1 MNALADEHK
10 KIDALNRKAWEIR
23 VKDSLQCG
31 QLSAE
36 AIECARSV
44 NYHKGIAEGL
54 RTFSFALISESRHEQ
69 AWESMEEAMRIFRE
83 TGDQCGQS
91 DIHEYYGIV
100 SRSKGDYKSSLEH
113 LYTACQLSKDNYY
126 TEGETMALFQLG
138 ITYRQL
144 GSPDKALDFFLQCL
158 DLGEKYNHRMAA
170 LASINNIGSIYLDLE
185 RPDEAL
191 GYFQKCM
198 EIRESQGDQR
208 GAAECLG
215 NIGRAYFSLQNFDKA
230 QEYYLKGN
238 MISTTVSDKKGE
250 ANSLQHLAEIELALS
265 NPEMAYEYAS
275 RCLSIR
281 TGIGDQKGQAEVL
294 LLLID
299 LATDR
304 GKLSLMD
311 KALTLA
317 TSTGS
322 HHLSSKLHGK
332 YYDYYKKHRIL
343 DKALEHFEL
352 YFAAEKEYHS
362 KEFTQ
367 KTANKQMIHL
377 VEQGQKESEI
387 FRLRNTEL
395 AGLIEDSENQKT
407 AMAMAK
413 DELNAIQR
421 QMVQREKMASVG
433 ELTAGIAHEIQNPLN
448 YVNNFSESGSELI
461 EEMNIEMRK
470 GNHAEVLKIAG
481 ELKNSLKK
489 IYFHGQR
496 ADAIVKSMLRFSPG
510 SIGKKELT
518 DINKLVDDYV
528 RLTYHG
534 MREKD
539 KSFNAELDMKYDP
552 SAGSLSIIPHDIGC
566 VLLNVLNNAFYAVNE
581 KRKTTIA
588 EYLPFVSVSTS
599 RKMDKIEIIVRDN
612 GIGISDTIRDK
623 IFQPFFTTK
632 PTGEGTGLGLSIS
645 YDIIKDHGGEFTLET
660 LTAGKDGRK
669 GEGAKFIIV
678 MPV

>member
-1 MNALADEHK
+1 
-10 KIDALNRKAWEIR
+10 
-23 VKDSLQCG
+23 
-31 QLSAE
+31 
-36 AIECARSV
+36 
-44 NYHKGIAEGL
+44 
-54 RTFSFALISESRHEQ
+54 
-69 AWESMEEAMRIFRE
+69 
-83 TGDQCGQS
+83 
-91 DIHEYYGIV
+91 
-100 SRSKGDYKSSLEH
+100 
-113 LYTACQLSKDNYY
+113 
-126 TEGETMALFQLG
+126 MALFQLG

-144 GSPDKALDFFLQCL
+144 GSLDKALDFFLQCL

-191 GYFQKCM
+191 GYFQKCL

-208 GAAECLG
+208 GAAECLC
-215 NIGRAYFSLQNFDKA
+215 NIGRVYFSLQNFDKA
-230 QEYYLKGN
+230 QEYYLKAN

-281 TGIGDQKGQAEVL
+281 TGIGDQKGQAEVF

-322 HHLSSKLHGK
+322 PDLSSKLHGK

-343 DKALEHFEL
+343 DKALEHLEL

-362 KEFTQ
+362 QEFTQ

-407 AMAMAK
+407 AMALAK

-489 IYFHGQR
+489 INFHGQR